1 MHFYELICGG
11 GTQDYVTDGES
22 LVLEEPGGSYEW
34 LQDVEMEDVEDS
46 NDSEAPLPAEC
57 SVVTVR
63 QSLEFKR
70 EVGTSRNDFAT
81 KFVVKFQS
89 LDFLKPCFGLLDY
102 GLPKKSVTLQAIKL
116 IRTEELIFLKSYK
129 D

>member
-22 LVLEEPGGSYEW
+22 LVLAELGGSYEW
-34 LQDVEMEDVEDS
+34 LKDVEMEDVEDS
-46 NDSEAPLPAEC
+46 KDSEAPLPAEC

-70 EVGTSRNDFAT
+70 EYEGTSRNDFAT
-81 KFVVKFQS
+81 KFVVKLQS
-89 LDFLKPCFGLLDY
+89 LDFLKPCFEILDY
-102 GLPKKSVTLQAIKL
+102 GLPKKSETV
-116 IRTEELIFLKSYK
+116 
-129 D
+129 